1 MANFDIVARLEKDP
15 AQGILAVVQQAQGA
29 QALVDKVYLYNPDAV
44 NALVDQLNA
53 IIEEIVLLDDYNG
66 LRNKPRLNTDNT
78 QAITPTDEI
87 IVGTVN
93 LHKISKTGSYNDLLN
108 KPALG
113 NLAFE
118 DLVSYNFLTQSL
130 QEAIDLAETAI
141 QSVKTINGISIVGT
155 GNVDIDGLP
164 DQTGK
169 SGKYLKTDG
178 TDASWEDSSAIIM
191 RVWGPN
197 D

>member
-15 AQGILAVVQQAQGA
+15 AQGILAVIQQNQGE

-44 NALVDQLNA
+44 NALVDQLNE
-53 IIEEIVLLDDYNG
+53 ILQEIVLLDDYNG
-66 LRNKPRLNTDNT
+66 LRNKPRLNTDNN
-78 QAITPTDEI
+78 QSFIPGDEV

-93 LHKISKTGSYNDLLN
+93 LHKVSKTGSYNDLLN
-108 KPALG
+108 KPVLG

-118 DLVSYNFLTQSL
+118 DLVNYNLLSSEL
-130 QEAIDLAETAI
+130 QTAIDLAGTAI

-169 SGKYLKTDG
+169 AGKYLKTDG
-178 TDASWEDSSAIIM
+178 TNASWEDSTAIIM
-191 RVWGPN
+191 RIWGPN